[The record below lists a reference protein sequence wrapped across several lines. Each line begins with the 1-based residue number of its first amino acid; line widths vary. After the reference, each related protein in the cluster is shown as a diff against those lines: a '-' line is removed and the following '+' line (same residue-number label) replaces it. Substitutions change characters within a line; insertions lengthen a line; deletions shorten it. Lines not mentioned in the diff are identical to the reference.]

1 MRAVAAQAAIQP
13 GDGGGDGGGGATP
26 TPTAPPGSMCYLP
39 SGWGSDFN
47 MTQSSSR
54 IEAMLSATLPGGNS
68 YKMQVRG
75 VATGADGSTTFDTGW
90 TDMTP
95 YGDWLSGGQTIT
107 DTLYVPGDTDMSGG
121 FTLDEQF
128 TDGTGQTNYA
138 DGLLYPPDPV
148 TNTC

>member
-1 MRAVAAQAAIQP
+1 
-13 GDGGGDGGGGATP
+13 
-26 TPTAPPGSMCYLP
+26 
-39 SGWGSDFN
+39 
-47 MTQSSSR
+47 
-54 IEAMLSATLPGGNS
+54 MLSATLPGGNS